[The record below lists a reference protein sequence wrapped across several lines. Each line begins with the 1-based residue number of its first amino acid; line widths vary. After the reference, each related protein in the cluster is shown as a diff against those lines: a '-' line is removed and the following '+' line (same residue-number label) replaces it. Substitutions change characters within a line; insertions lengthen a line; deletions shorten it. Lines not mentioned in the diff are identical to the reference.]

1 MIMAVQGW
9 AVETCMFYGGR
20 GGERTGRP
28 ARKHWLE
35 SLRSLPLPVPFGDE
49 AAVVA
54 FATQAPCTGLL
65 QHIQVLEVLGHR
77 GIVFRGPRGEVV
89 AGGLHLVD
97 RCARFDLSELNKQDQ
112 NQCTRSKSFR
122 TIAIV

>member
-1 MIMAVQGW
+1 
-9 AVETCMFYGGR
+9 MFYGRR
-20 GGERTGRP
+20 GGERTGRL

-35 SLRSLPLPVPFGDE
+35 SLRSLPLPLSGDE

-54 FATQAPCTGLL
+54 FATQAVCSGPL
-65 QHIQVLEVLGHR
+65 QHLEVPVVLGHR
-77 GIVFRGPRGEVV
+77 GIVHRGPPREAV
-89 AGGLHLVD
+89 AGGLDLVE

-122 TIAIV
+122 TFAIV